1 MSEPITPR
9 GFEPRSLKNTLG
21 RRLTPVE
28 PSGEQLPP
36 GDPGLAPQSRTKA
49 PGGAAVSPGPTE
61 RLDSAVSGST
71 PGRQQAPVAR
81 PRAGRPRTAGAP
93 SPSKEAAAGR
103 SRPRAPRGQTV
114 FYLPFDLTERL
125 RDTAREQA
133 KTHAE
138 VIFDAIEAQL
148 DKLGALLHDAERV
161 PSGGGVFTRAE
172 PRQAGPKVQVSGQ
185 IRSDNLSVID
195 RLVEQYG
202 AGSRSQLIEVAL
214 RAHLDGPGTSSR

>member
-21 RRLTPVE
+21 RRPAPVE
-28 PSGEQLPP
+28 PSGPQLPA
-36 GDPGLAPQSRTKA
+36 DPGTAQQNKTQT
-49 PGGAAVSPGPTE
+49 PGGAAASPASPD
-61 RLDSAVSGST
+61 RPDSAVSAST
-71 PGRQQAPVAR
+71 PARQQAPVAR
-81 PRAGRPRTAGAP
+81 PRVARARTAGAP
-93 SPSKEAAAGR
+93 SASKEAAAGR
-103 SRPRAPRGQTV
+103 TRPRAPRGQTV
-114 FYLPFDLTERL
+114 FYLPFDLSEQL
-125 RDTAREQA
+125 RDAAREQA

-148 DKLGALLHDAERV
+148 DQLGALLHEAEPV
-161 PSGGGVFTRAE
+161 TSGGGVFTRAE

-195 RLVEQYG
+195 RLVEQHG

-214 RAHLDGPGTSSR
+214 RAHLDGPGTSNR

>member
-1 MSEPITPR
+1 M
-9 GFEPRSLKNTLG
+9 
-21 RRLTPVE
+21 
-28 PSGEQLPP
+28 
-36 GDPGLAPQSRTKA
+36 
-49 PGGAAVSPGPTE
+49 
-61 RLDSAVSGST
+61 
-71 PGRQQAPVAR
+71 AR

-93 SPSKEAAAGR
+93 SASKEGAAGR
-103 SRPRAPRGQTV
+103 ARPRAPRGQTV
-114 FYLPFDLTERL
+114 FYLPFDLSERL

-148 DKLGALLHDAERV
+148 DELGALLHDAEPV
-161 PSGGGVFTRAE
+161 PSGGGVFTRGE

-195 RLVEQYG
+195 RLVEQHG

-214 RAHLDGPGTSSR
+214 RAHLDGPSTSSR

>member
-21 RRLTPVE
+21 RRLAPVE

-36 GDPGLAPQSRTKA
+36 GDPALALQSRTQT
-49 PGGAAVSPGPTE
+49 PGGAAVSPAPPE
-61 RLDSAVSGST
+61 RLDSAVSAST

-93 SPSKEAAAGR
+93 SASKEGAAGR
-103 SRPRAPRGQTV
+103 ARPRAPRGQTV
-114 FYLPFDLTERL
+114 FYLPFDLSEQL
-125 RDTAREQA
+125 RDAAREQA

-148 DKLGALLHDAERV
+148 DELGALLHDSEPV
-161 PSGGGVFTRAE
+161 TSGGGVFTRAE

-195 RLVEQYG
+195 RLVEQHG